1 LIKPRRMGWTRHAAP
16 MEEIRNIGC
25 REFKSVNLNGTDSL
39 GEQGVYGRIILKS
52 ILRTIYG
59 CVPD

>member
-1 LIKPRRMGWTRHAAP
+1 MGWTRHAAP